1 MLVCSVSQL
10 QRRAAVAADV
20 AEAAAALDA
29 PGTGNVVFATLVDDP
44 ASVGDTVDAY
54 LGEIMLEAASAGD
67 AADAGLAYAADL
79 SEPVTAADVSTA
91 TISTVPPAAPT
102 IESHNHSISSGGT
115 TTTIAVNASGAGR
128 VIVVCAT
135 IGTASTIILPT
146 ATISSG
152 NPNIGSWVSI
162 GHMPVTASPSGLLIQ
177 AWYAVTSGAV
187 SAATVTVTAGAT
199 IDDAALAYVTVAG
212 ANTAAPLDQNST
224 LATGSS
230 NGSSA
235 KELNV
240 NAPMRATISTNNAD
254 TLVFTL
260 VGTTANRTYTNPTS
274 GTTLTEFVLNG
285 GGSRFAA
292 IGVYTAP
299 FTTQQSGTN
308 VGSTDSNID
317 PLFAFALTQ

>member
-10 QRRAAVAADV
+10 QRRAAIAAAV

-44 ASVGDTVDAY
+44 ASVGELVDAY
-54 LGEIMLEAASAGD
+54 LGEIMLEAASASVIV
-67 AADAGLAYAADL
+67 DAGLG
-79 SEPVTAADVSTA
+79 
-91 TISTVPPAAPT
+91 STVPAAAPT

-146 ATISSG
+146 ATISSAS
-152 NPNIGSWVSI
+152 PNIGSWVPI

-177 AWYAVTSGAV
+177 AWYAVTSGPV

-199 IDDAALAYVTVAG
+199 IDDAALACITVAG

-240 NAPMRATISTNNAD
+240 NAPMRATISTNNAGA
-254 TLVFTL
+254 LVFTL

>member
-10 QRRAAVAADV
+10 QRRTAVVADV

-44 ASVGDTVDAY
+44 ASVGELVDAY
-54 LGEIMLEAASAGD
+54 LGVIMAEAASAGE
-67 AADAGLAYAADL
+67 AVDAGLG
-79 SEPVTAADVSTA
+79 
-91 TISTVPPAAPT
+91 STVPAAAPT

-146 ATISSG
+146 ATISSA
-152 NPNIGSWVSI
+152 NPNIGSWTSI

-177 AWYAVTSGAV
+177 AWYAVTSGSV

-240 NAPMRATISTNNAD
+240 NAPLRATISTNNAGA
-254 TLVFTL
+254 LVFTL

>member
-1 MLVCSVSQL
+1 VLVCSVSQL
-10 QRRAAVAADV
+10 ARRSAIAADV

-44 ASVGDTVDAY
+44 ASVGEIVDAY
-54 LGEIMLEAASAGD
+54 LGAIMLEAASAGE
-67 AADAGLAYAADL
+67 AVDAGLG
-79 SEPVTAADVSTA
+79 
-91 TISTVPPAAPT
+91 STVPAAAPT

-135 IGTASTIILPT
+135 IGSASTIIIPT
-146 ATISSG
+146 ATISSAS
-152 NPNIGSWVSI
+152 PNIGSWVSI
-162 GHMPVTASPSGLLIQ
+162 GHMPVTASPAGLLIQ
-177 AWYAVTSGAV
+177 AWYAVTSGPV

-199 IDDAALAYVTVAG
+199 IDDAALAYVTAAG

-235 KELNV
+235 KELNI
-240 NAPMRATISTNNAD
+240 NAPMRATISTNNAGA
-254 TLVFTL
+254 LVFTL
-260 VGTTANRTYTNPTS
+260 VGTTANRTYGSPTA

-308 VGSTDSNID
+308 VGSTASDID

>member
-10 QRRAAVAADV
+10 QRRTAVVADV

-44 ASVGDTVDAY
+44 ASVGELVDAY
-54 LGEIMLEAASAGD
+54 LGVIMAEAASAGE
-67 AADAGLAYAADL
+67 AVDAGLG
-79 SEPVTAADVSTA
+79 
-91 TISTVPPAAPT
+91 STVPAAAPT

-146 ATISSG
+146 ATISSA
-152 NPNIGSWVSI
+152 NPNIGSWTSI

-177 AWYAVTSGAV
+177 AWYAVTSGSV

-235 KELNV
+235 KDLNV
-240 NAPMRATISTNNAD
+240 NAPLRATISTNNAGA
-254 TLVFTL
+254 LVFTL

>member
-1 MLVCSVSQL
+1 MLVCSVSQRG
-10 QRRAAVAADV
+10 RRAAIAADV

-44 ASVGDTVDAY
+44 ASVGEIVDAY
-54 LGEIMLEAASAGD
+54 LGEIMLEAASASVIV
-67 AADAGLAYAADL
+67 DAGLG
-79 SEPVTAADVSTA
+79 
-91 TISTVPPAAPT
+91 STVPAAAPT
-102 IESHNHSISSGGT
+102 IASHNHSISSGGT
-115 TTTIAVNASGAGR
+115 TTSIAVNASGAGR

-146 ATISSG
+146 ATISSA
-152 NPNIGSWVSI
+152 NPNIGSWVPI
-162 GHMPVTASPSGLLIQ
+162 GHMPVTASPAGLLIQ
-177 AWYAVTSGAV
+177 AWYAVTSGPV

-199 IDDAALAYVTVAG
+199 IDDAALAYVTAAG

-235 KELNV
+235 KELNI
-240 NAPMRATISTNNAD
+240 NAPMRATISTNNAGA
-254 TLVFTL
+254 LVFTL
-260 VGTTANRTYTNPTS
+260 VGTTANRTYGSPTA

-308 VGSTDSNID
+308 VGSTASDID

>member
-10 QRRAAVAADV
+10 QRRAAIAAAV

-44 ASVGDTVDAY
+44 ASVGELVDAY
-54 LGEIMLEAASAGD
+54 LGEIMLEAASASVIV
-67 AADAGLAYAADL
+67 DAGLG
-79 SEPVTAADVSTA
+79 
-91 TISTVPPAAPT
+91 STVPAAAPT

-115 TTTIAVNASGAGR
+115 TTSIAVNASGAGR

-146 ATISSG
+146 ATISSA
-152 NPNIGSWVSI
+152 NPNIGSWVPI
-162 GHMPVTASPSGLLIQ
+162 GHMPVTASPAGLLIQ
-177 AWYAVTSGAV
+177 AWYAVTSGPV

-199 IDDAALAYVTVAG
+199 IDDAALAYVTAAG

-235 KELNV
+235 KELNI
-240 NAPMRATISTNNAD
+240 NAPMRANVSTNNAGA
-254 TLVFTL
+254 LVFTL